1 MKNLQVFKLIDLI
14 EEIKKVDTMLLLHDN
29 LDSSSFMSEQYESKK
44 TKLMSQL
51 IDELISPSVQSPQS
65 LSLIQQI
72 LSKFYPQTDRNQ
84 EYDEDIKK
92 LVATI

>member
-14 EEIKKVDTMLLLHDN
+14 EEIKKVDAMLVLHNDN
-29 LDSSSFMSEQYESKK
+29 DSSFMSSQYESKK

-65 LSLIQQI
+65 LLLIQQV
-72 LSKFYPQTDRNQ
+72 LEKFYPKTDRILN
-84 EYDEDIKK
+84 YDEDIEK
-92 LVATI
+92 LVAAI

>member
-14 EEIKKVDTMLLLHDN
+14 EEIKKVDAMLLLHDN

-72 LSKFYPQTDRNQ
+72 LSKFYPQTDKNQ
-84 EYDEDIKK
+84 KYDEDIEK
-92 LVATI
+92 LAAAI

>member
-14 EEIKKVDTMLLLHDN
+14 EEIKKVDAMLILHDN
-29 LDSSSFMSEQYESKK
+29 DSSFMSSQYESKK

-65 LSLIQQI
+65 LLLIQQV
-72 LSKFYPQTDRNQ
+72 LEKFYPKTDRILN
-84 EYDEDIKK
+84 YDEDIEK
-92 LVATI
+92 LVAAI